1 LFCSSF
7 NYKVLLFFLFDGGV
21 HKKKMDNLIIL
32 SNCGGAGSKIE
43 GTGSNYYKHF
53 THFHKTL

>member
-1 LFCSSF
+1 
-7 NYKVLLFFLFDGGV
+7 
-21 HKKKMDNLIIL
+21 MDNLIIL